1 MRKLGVNE
9 LTPKHRKEI
18 FSLAKEWWG
27 EISPIP
33 LIYEDVERF
42 FDMNITGVWVDKND
56 NVIGYYILAI
66 IPHPFNLGYTIG
78 ELISI
83 VIKEEYRGSS
93 LFLRMITDVNSL
105 CNMYEVDEL
114 HFSDTIQR
122 PLYSVMNKLG
132 FKKCGTVY
140 RRDYGS

>member
-1 MRKLGVNE
+1 MRKLGE

-27 EISPIP
+27 EISSIP

-66 IPHPFNLGYTIG
+66 IPHPFNLGYTVG
-78 ELISI
+78 ELTSI
-83 VIKEEYRGSS
+83 VIKEEYRGST
-93 LFLRMITDVNSL
+93 LFLRMITDIFSI
-105 CNMYEVDEL
+105 CNLYEVDEL
-114 HFSDTIQR
+114 NFSDTIQR
-122 PLYSVMNKLG
+122 PLYSVMKKLG
-132 FKKCGTVY
+132 FEQTGMTY
-140 RRDYGS
+140 RRKIYGS

>member
-1 MRKLGVNE
+1 MRKLGVDE

-78 ELISI
+78 EVMSM
-83 VIKEEYRGSS
+83 VIDKKYRGST
-93 LFLRMITDVNSL
+93 LFYKIMKDI
-105 CNMYEVDEL
+105 MYKCYINKVDEL
-114 HFSDTIQR
+114 YFSDTVQR
-122 PLYSVMNKLG
+122 PLYSVMNKMD
-132 FKKCGTVY
+132 FEKVGTKYY
-140 RRDYGS
+140 RRFY

>member
-1 MRKLGVNE
+1 MRKLGVDE
-9 LTPKHRKEI
+9 ITPKHRKEI

-42 FDMNITGVWVDKND
+42 FDMNIIGVWVDKKD

-78 ELISI
+78 EVMSM
-83 VIKEEYRGSS
+83 VINKKYRGST
-93 LFLRMITDVNSL
+93 LFYRMMEDI
-105 CNMYEVDEL
+105 MYKCSINKVDEL
-114 HFSDTIQR
+114 YFSDTVQR
-122 PLYSVMNKLG
+122 PLYSVMNKMS
-132 FKKCGTVY
+132 FEKVGTKYY
-140 RRDYGS
+140 RRFY

>member
-1 MRKLGVNE
+1 MRKLGVDE

-78 ELISI
+78 EIMSM
-83 VIKEEYRGSS
+83 VIDKKYRGST
-93 LFLRMITDVNSL
+93 LFYRIMKDI
-105 CNMYEVDEL
+105 MYRCYINKVDEL
-114 HFSDTIQR
+114 YFSDTVQR
-122 PLYSVMNKLG
+122 PLYSVMNKMS
-132 FKKCGTVY
+132 FEKVGTKYY
-140 RRDYGS
+140 RRFY